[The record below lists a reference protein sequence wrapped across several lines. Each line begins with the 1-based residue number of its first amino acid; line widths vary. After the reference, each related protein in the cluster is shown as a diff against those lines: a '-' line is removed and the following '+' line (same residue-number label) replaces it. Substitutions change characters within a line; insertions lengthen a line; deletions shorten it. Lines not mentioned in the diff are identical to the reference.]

1 MSYDDVTIEAAES
14 SAWELDREFFSD
26 IQKRAAYNEAQAEYY
41 RRMGVECHDE
51 LAFDLKAEPAETCSK
66 VWDLDV
72 YHKHGLKQVIGIN
85 RCHDSFCYV
94 CQSIKALR
102 RFQVYA
108 PVLQLY
114 EEDFDIYHIVFTVPN
129 VDGRSLAITLDKMT
143 NCFARIIRYFEG
155 SKKIKGFD
163 FENFG
168 YGGAVRSLEITT
180 GAKKDGCR
188 GNDFHPHFHCMFL
201 LRKGIDLPHE
211 IYNSFSNDR
220 DHSKGTYL
228 FSRLEVLLQRIFCL
242 LMLNIKVTKDNIID
256 IESLTN
262 GRYKDGFSIRAYNVN
277 HRFRNGVW
285 ESLPDG
291 PGKFH
296 EIFKYAIKGTY
307 KKESIFSYDE
317 FCCLYNALK
326 NRRVYQTYGLL
337 QKHNFEEIDD
347 IFTPQ
352 MATDAL
358 FEKFLRVLQTRE
370 KPFRTQTALDDIL
383 SDLSVNGKRKKKVR
397 YFGPAGLRALFK
409 DKTEEELQECIVTW
423 LNELNQ

>member
-1 MSYDDVTIEAAES
+1 MNNDVKNKAADVS
-14 SAWELDREFFSD
+14 SWEYDREFFQD
-26 IQKRAAYNEAQAEYY
+26 IQKRAAYNSAQAEYY
-41 RRMGVECHDE
+41 RRMSKEAGE
-51 LAFDLKAEPAETCSK
+51 DLLMEKKAERTETCSK

-72 YHKHGLKQVIGIN
+72 YKTHGLKQVVGIN

-102 RFQVYA
+102 RFQIYA
-108 PVLQLY
+108 PVLQEY
-114 EEDFDIYHIVFTVPN
+114 EKDYDIYHIVFTVPN
-129 VDGRSLAITLDKMT
+129 VDGRRLKITLDKMT
-143 NCFARIIRYFEG
+143 DCFARLIRYFEG

-163 FENFG
+163 FDRFG
-168 YGGAVRSLEITT
+168 YVGAVRSLEITT

-220 DHSKGTYL
+220 NHAKGTYL
-228 FSRLEVLLQRIFCL
+228 FSRLETLLQRLWCL
-242 LMLNIKVTKDNIID
+242 LLLNIKVTKENIIN
-256 IESLTN
+256 IEAMTN

-277 HRFRNGVW
+277 KRFTNGVW
-285 ESLPDG
+285 ETLPDG

-307 KKESIFSYDE
+307 KNESIFTYDE
-317 FCCLYNALK
+317 FRCLYDALW
-326 NRRVYQTYGLL
+326 NRRVYQTYGVL
-337 QKHNFEEIDD
+337 QKHNFEDVDD
-347 IFTPQ
+347 VFTPQ

-358 FEKFLRVLQTRE
+358 FEEFLKVLQSRE
-370 KPFRTQTALDDIL
+370 KPFRTQTELDSIL
-383 SDLSVNGKRKKKVR
+383 RDLTANGKRKKKIH
-397 YFGPAGLRALFK
+397 YFGPSVLRKVFSG
-409 DKTEEELQECIVTW
+409 KTEEELQECIVRW